1 VGEESMKE
9 AAAAKINVGGRLQWM
24 ATATSELGARDPAV
38 SN

>member
-9 AAAAKINVGGRLQWM
+9 TAAAEINVGSRLQWV
-24 ATATSELGARDPAV
+24 ATATSELGGRDPTV